1 MPTRKP
7 SVPVSFP
14 PPCPPGLLTS
24 LCSTHSGFPVW
35 HSRPFMCGL
44 HWVCYQGRLH
54 CDVWPQLTTQCC
66 LPRVPQT
73 SQAAGPQTPP
83 WFPPSLVLLMLFP
96 LPGMLFP
103 PVYGNPTPH
112 SSFKGSAQKA
122 HSPRSCLPSP
132 LCKCGINCIFLLT
145 SVALSPLSPP
155 RPLDHS
161 HSEVCLL
168 WQVIRSLWR
177 S

>member
-1 MPTRKP
+1 MVYTGYAIR
-7 SVPVSFP
+7 
-14 PPCPPGLLTS
+14 GA
-24 LCSTHSGFPVW
+24 STV
-35 HSRPFMCGL
+35 MCGL
-44 HWVCYQGRLH
+44 NLPLSVVSPESLR
-54 CDVWPQLTTQCC
+54 
-66 LPRVPQT
+66 LPRLQGLRLLGA
-73 SQAAGPQTPP
+73 SETPP

-177 S
+177 G